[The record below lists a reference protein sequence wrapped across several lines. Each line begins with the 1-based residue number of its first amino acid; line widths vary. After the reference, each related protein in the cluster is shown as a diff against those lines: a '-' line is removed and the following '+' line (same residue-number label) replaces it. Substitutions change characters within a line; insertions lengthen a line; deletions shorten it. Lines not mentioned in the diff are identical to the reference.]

1 MFASEYDMRQ
11 AGSWN
16 ESRQTV
22 TTTIGPYCGV
32 GCNLELHVQD
42 NQIVKVTSPLR
53 LFLSSP
59 RSLQARSK
67 SCRTGFPTMA
77 LIAGRNRPELGEY
90 CHDRGHA

>member
-1 MFASEYDMRQ
+1 MTRCHQRPPSGPVLL
-11 AGSWN
+11 AGGLCAATPGWPPSPAG
-16 ESRQTV
+16 R
-22 TTTIGPYCGV
+22 

-67 SCRTGFPTMA
+67 SCRSDIPDDGGDSRTEPART
-77 LIAGRNRPELGEY
+77 
-90 CHDRGHA
+90 RGVLS